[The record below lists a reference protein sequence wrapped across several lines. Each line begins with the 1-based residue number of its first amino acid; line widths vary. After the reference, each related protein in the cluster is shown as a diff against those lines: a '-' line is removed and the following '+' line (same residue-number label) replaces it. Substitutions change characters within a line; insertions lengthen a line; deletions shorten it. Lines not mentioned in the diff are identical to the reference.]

1 MVKRMRRLFAALAA
15 FSLAVTAF
23 VTAPAAALAG
33 SPGLQSAAQAGTCP
47 GQTYP
52 PEPNATVMAS
62 TTTPFAG
69 QKIDASG
76 TAYCPDEDVTLT
88 VAGKVV
94 GTAHTD
100 TSGAFAPQV
109 VVVPGPPGDKQ
120 LCGIGASGLSNDQDC
135 LTLHVTAGH
144 GVEAAAAGG
153 GSGGGL
159 AFTGAQVMG
168 LIALAIALVAGGAF
182 FTAAGRRRKSHAR
195 G

>member
-1 MVKRMRRLFAALAA
+1 MVKRMRRLFAALAV

-23 VTAPAAALAG
+23 LAAPAAAFAG
-33 SPGLQSAAQAGTCP
+33 SAGLHSAAEAGTCP

-69 QKIDASG
+69 QKIEASG
-76 TAYCPDEDVTLT
+76 TVYCPDEDVTLT
-88 VAGKVV
+88 IAGKFV

-100 TSGAFAPQV
+100 ASGAFDPQV
-109 VVVPGPPGDKQ
+109 VPSGPPGDKQ

-144 GVEAAAAGG
+144 GVEAAGTGG
-153 GSGGGL
+153 GGGL
-159 AFTGAQVMG
+159 AFTGAQVTG
-168 LIALAIALVAGGAF
+168 LIALAVVLVVGGAF
-182 FTAAGRRRKSHAR
+182 FTAAGHRRKSHAR